1 MLLEPT
7 KYLMSVMQIKPKGG
21 WMHELE
27 AQEVNVTR
35 RSKVSPYPVGSR
47 EAMCRNG
54 VSENRGGDR
63 KQRMTFKKG
72 EAHEI
77 SWEGPMRG

>member
-7 KYLMSVMQIKPKGG
+7 KYLMSVMQIKLKGG

-35 RSKVSPYPVGSR
+35 RSKVTLIR
-47 EAMCRNG
+47 
-54 VSENRGGDR
+54 
-63 KQRMTFKKG
+63 
-72 EAHEI
+72 
-77 SWEGPMRG
+77 W

>member
-7 KYLMSVMQIKPKGG
+7 KYITSVMQIKLKGG

-35 RSKVSPYPVGSR
+35 RTKV
-47 EAMCRNG
+47 
-54 VSENRGGDR
+54 
-63 KQRMTFKKG
+63 TLL
-72 EAHEI
+72 
-77 SWEGPMRG
+77 SW